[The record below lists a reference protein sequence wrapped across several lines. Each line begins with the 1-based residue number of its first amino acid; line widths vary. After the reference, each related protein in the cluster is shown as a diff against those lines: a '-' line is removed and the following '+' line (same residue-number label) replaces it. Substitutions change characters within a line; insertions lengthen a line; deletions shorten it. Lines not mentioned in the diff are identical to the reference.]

1 MTESEERKPGTAA
14 VVAPSDAPLVLRDS
28 ERLAALVEAST
39 RMLAEATTHTERLM
53 HRRNWRALLAAAREL
68 DLTGAMVEASVMVHT
83 AERSIFRADEELP
96 RAKGGRGI
104 KADRDD
110 IDPGLLREIRKAHRR
125 ADTRLFNELVK
136 AARRDGE
143 PLTRKAIRLAG
154 LDARHGP
161 VPDSKPKVAYYSG
174 ETGYITPR
182 YILDAARRTMGG
194 IDLDPASFAKANEFV
209 EAERYFTER
218 DDGLKQRWGGRVW
231 LNPPY
236 TRAILGAFVDRLI
249 EHLDSRQVTQALLLV
264 NNSTDADFFHRAL
277 NHAVAFCL
285 LAGRVR
291 FHLADGSP
299 TRGSPIQ
306 GQVILYFSAEIDDAL
321 DRFTAEFSP
330 YGHVCYPVWPD
341 VA

>member
-1 MTESEERKPGTAA
+1 MTDSKKHKPETAMA
-14 VVAPSDAPLVLRDS
+14 RTQPGAASALRDP
-28 ERLAALVEAST
+28 EKLQALVEAST
-39 RMLAEATTHTERLM
+39 RALAEMTTHTERLM
-53 HRRNWRALLAAAREL
+53 HRRDWKALMSAAREL
-68 DLTGAMVEASVMVHT
+68 NLAEAMTEASIMVAT
-83 AERSIFRADEELP
+83 AERAIFRADEELP
-96 RAKGGRGI
+96 RVKGGRSI
-104 KADRDD
+104 KADRDG
-110 IDPGLLREIRKAHRR
+110 IDPEMLKNIRKTHNRV
-125 ADTRLFNELVK
+125 DTRLFNELVK

-154 LDARHGP
+154 KDSRHGP
-161 VPDSKPKVAYYSG
+161 VRDPKVVHYSG

-194 IDLDPASFAKANEFV
+194 IDLDPASSAKANEFV

-236 TRAILGAFVDRLI
+236 TRAILSAFVDRLT
-249 EHLDSRQVTQALLLV
+249 EHLDSRHVTQACLLV

-299 TRGSPIQ
+299 THGSPIQ
-306 GQVILYFSAEIDDAL
+306 GQVILYFSAEIDDVL
-321 DRFTAEFSP
+321 DRFTAAFSP
-330 YGHVCYPVWPD
+330 YGHVCYPVWPE

>member
-1 MTESEERKPGTAA
+1 MTESEERKPGTVA
-14 VVAPSDAPLVLRDS
+14 VVAPSDAPSVLRDS

-39 RMLAEATTHTERLM
+39 RTLAEATTHTERLM

-83 AERSIFRADEELP
+83 AERSIFRADEELEP
-96 RAKGGRGI
+96 AKRGRGN
-104 KADRDD
+104 KADRG
-110 IDPGLLREIRKAHRR
+110 IDGQLLRDIRKAHNRV
-125 ADTRLFNELVK
+125 DTRLFNELVK

-154 LDARHGP
+154 KDSRYGP
-161 VPDSKPKVAYYSG
+161 VRDPKVVHYPG

-194 IDLDPASFAKANEFV
+194 IDLDPASSAKANEFV

-218 DDGLKQRWGGRVW
+218 DDGLEQRWGGRVW

-236 TRAILGAFVDRLI
+236 TGAILGAFVDRLI
-249 EHLDSRQVTQALLLV
+249 EHLDSRLVTQACLLV
-264 NNSTDADFFHRAL
+264 NNSTDAEFFHRAL

-291 FHLADGSP
+291 FHLPDGSP
-299 TRGSPIQ
+299 TPGSPRQ
-306 GQVILYFSAEIDDAL
+306 GQVILYFSSEIDDAL
-321 DRFTAEFSP
+321 DRFAAMFSP
-330 YGHVCYPVWPD
+330 YGRVCYPVWPD